1 MDVFYEYIIK
11 IVGSHAITE
20 EQEKEENQAK
30 SSQDNS
36 EHKILM
42 TKIESHYQKTA
53 KNWGNLFW
61 VIIYFAP
68 SWKEWLEKNY
78 GYYMWCH
85 IKYIAVCKTH
95 PIKLFG

>member
-1 MDVFYEYIIK
+1 MFYEYIIK

-53 KNWGNLFW
+53 K
-61 VIIYFAP
+61 
-68 SWKEWLEKNY
+68 S
-78 GYYMWCH
+78 
-85 IKYIAVCKTH
+85 
-95 PIKLFG
+95 